1 VTTAQ
6 IVAIV
11 IAVIIGAVI
20 KSVTGMGLPLIAVPI
35 ITVFAGA
42 ETAIATLA
50 IPNTVQNLVLVIK
63 NRSHRRQSVG
73 LVRFALA
80 GIAGAVIGTLALGT
94 VPEWTITLLLILI
107 VSTYLI
113 SVLLSPEYH
122 LDETTAHRW
131 SGVTGTAAGLFQGAS
146 GISGP
151 LVASWFHALRLERGP
166 FVFSIATVFLVSGGT
181 QALVLARTGLLD
193 GRLIV
198 SAVLTAIVVATI
210 PLGPVLSARLGSRGF
225 DRAVLALLAASTIAL
240 VIELVISALA

>member
-1 VTTAQ
+1 MTTPQ
-6 IVAIV
+6 IIAII
-11 IAVIIGAVI
+11 IAVVIGAVV

-63 NRSHRRQSVG
+63 NRSHRRRSVG
-73 LVRFALA
+73 LLRFALA
-80 GIAGAVIGTLALGT
+80 GIAGAVVGTLALGI
-94 VPEWTITLLLILI
+94 VPEWTITLLLIVI
-107 VSTYLI
+107 VSTYLV
-113 SVLLSPEYH
+113 SVLLSPEYR
-122 LDETTAHRW
+122 LDETTARRW
-131 SGVTGTAAGLFQGAS
+131 SGITGTAAGLFQGAS

-166 FVFSIATVFLVSGGT
+166 FVFSIASVFLVAGGA
-181 QALVLARTGLLD
+181 QAVVLAQTGLLD
-193 GRLIV
+193 GRLMV
-198 SAVLTAIVVATI
+198 SAALTVIVVATI

-240 VIELVISALA
+240 VIELLISVLA